1 MIITCPSCSKK
12 FEIDSALIPEK
23 GRTLQCGSCSHQWF
37 YKRDQ
42 EQEFIEETLKV
53 EPKEEIIEIDKPIK
67 KKEKKI
73 YVSNEDLP
81 VVYKK
86 KLNTSNIIF
95 KIFSYLIVFII
106 SIVAIIIFLDTFKNN
121 LISVFP
127 ELELIL
133 YNLFESIKD
142 IKLFLIDLIK

>member
-42 EQEFIEETLKV
+42 EQEFIEETLKI

-67 KKEKKI
+67 KKKKKYMFQMKI
-73 YVSNEDLP
+73 FQLFIR
-81 VVYKK
+81 K

>member
-1 MIITCPSCSKK
+1 MK
-12 FEIDSALIPEK
+12 LIN
-23 GRTLQCGSCSHQWF
+23 QS
-37 YKRDQ
+37 
-42 EQEFIEETLKV
+42 
-53 EPKEEIIEIDKPIK
+53 

>member
-12 FEIDSALIPEK
+12 FEIEAALIPEK
-23 GRTLQCGSCSHQWF
+23 GRTLQCGSCSHHWF

-42 EQEFIEETLKV
+42 KQEFIEETLKV
-53 EPKEEIIEIDKPIK
+53 EPKEEIIKIDRPIK

-133 YNLFESIKD
+133 YNLFETIKD